1 MLNEAKPRK
10 QFAEGDGINPVRWK
24 LLLVVSIV
32 GGLLALGLW
41 SILAVAIFGSAR
53 VMAQED
59 WRLLVSLVIPLA
71 VNILATIFV
80 YRHTSRRR
88 KLQALLA
95 SGLVLLFTAFSY
107 LIASTFFVSRL
118 YIPTTYEVRHGK

>member
-71 VNILATIFV
+71 LTILATIFV

-95 SGLVLLFTAFSY
+95 CGLVLLLTAFSY
-107 LIASTFFVSRL
+107 LIASTFFVSPL

>member
-1 MLNEAKPRK
+1 MLNEAKARK

-71 VNILATIFV
+71 VTILATIFV

-95 SGLVLLFTAFSY
+95 CGLVLLFTAFSY
-107 LIASTFFVSRL
+107 LIASSLFVSRL
-118 YIPTTYEVRHGK
+118 CIPTTYEVRHAK